1 MTAEARAGDYLR
13 DHHVMTLATHGPE
26 GVWAAAVFYA
36 NDGFQLYF
44 LSAGHT
50 RHAQNMAAAPR
61 VAATIQED
69 YADWAGIK
77 GIQLEG
83 TVRPL
88 AGRERD
94 EAIAL
99 YAKKYSFLIQPIS
112 IVEAALARVNWYC
125 LSPSRLYFVDNGRG
139 FGHRD
144 EIRLND
150 P

>member
-50 RHAQNMAAAPR
+50 RHAQNMAAVPD
-61 VAATIQED
+61 VAATIQAD
-69 YADWAGIK
+69 YRDWPAIQ

-83 TVRPL
+83 VVEQLHGARRAAAMARYVARYHFL
-88 AGRERD
+88 A
-94 EAIAL
+94 
-99 YAKKYSFLIQPIS
+99 QP
-112 IVEAALARVNWYC
+112 VATLEAALQRVNWYE
-125 LSPSRLYFVDNGRG
+125 LRPRRLYFVDNTLG

-144 EIRLND
+144 EITDL
-150 P
+150 